1 MYATNWLDEDELN
14 VLDVTQR
21 NIKTMTA
28 NATSTLTTSPI
39 ARLLVMS
46 DDEQVLKISTQPGV
60 SGVIKIYF
68 LTITITQPYYEYINL
83 SIFHTIQS
91 HNKR

>member
-1 MYATNWLDEDELN
+1 MYATNWLDENELN

-39 ARLLVMS
+39 ARLLVVS
-46 DDEQVLKISTQPGV
+46 DDEEVLKLSTLAASSKSTFSP
-60 SGVIKIYF
+60 
-68 LTITITQPYYEYINL
+68 L
-83 SIFHTIQS
+83 HT
-91 HNKR
+91 NTAKRTTNT